1 MIRTII
7 HISFLRLWH
16 NKAELLLTFIV
27 PILFFSIFA
36 WIFGSR
42 GNSGATPQLKV
53 VACDEIGSLLT
64 QRTREILEAS
74 GSLRFHRMDKSLATS
89 PKAVSREAAESL
101 VRRGLV
107 SAAIV
112 FSSSPSD
119 PSTETPL
126 PTVEIMADS
135 FDQVASQVIVA
146 FVQKASMTA
155 QAEFAHQNAS
165 NTIRMQQQPTQAGFL
180 EDGRE
185 AQTLSNLTPDETL
198 AVKAAAMSSS
208 QQAMTTSETL
218 SGNLSSISIPQITV
232 IDVLGTNKTNPVVAM
247 YAAGIAV
254 MFLLFSATTASGAI
268 LEERENSTLERLLCS
283 RMTMDHLL
291 MGKWCYLVMIGCLQ
305 TTLMFTAGWLF
316 FGLNLFGHLDGFAVM
331 TLVTAGA
338 AASFALMM
346 AAMCK
351 TRTQLG
357 WVSTILILSMSALG
371 GSMVPRYLMS
381 ETIQSVGQFTFNA
394 WALDGYN
401 KIFWRELPLTEL
413 KTELGVLV
421 TCSFVFIVLARIFAT
436 RWDRV

>member
-1 MIRTII
+1 
-7 HISFLRLWH
+7 
-16 NKAELLLTFIV
+16 
-27 PILFFSIFA
+27 
-36 WIFGSR
+36 
-42 GNSGATPQLKV
+42 
-53 VACDEIGSLLT
+53 
-64 QRTREILEAS
+64 
-74 GSLRFHRMDKSLATS
+74 MDKSLATS